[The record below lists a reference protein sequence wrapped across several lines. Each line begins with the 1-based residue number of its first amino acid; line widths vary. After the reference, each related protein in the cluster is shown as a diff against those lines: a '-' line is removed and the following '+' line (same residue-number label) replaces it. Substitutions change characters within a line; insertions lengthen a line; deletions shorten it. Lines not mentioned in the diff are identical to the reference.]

1 VCHEQQTSLT
11 ASNVKVIEQN
21 RNYRVGHR
29 QGSRGSNR
37 SKHRAMHDHEEP
49 RPTCLPRWYLPVEQG
64 VIEMAEDYESMTV
77 AQLKELLK
85 EQDLPVS
92 GKKSDLI
99 ARLQMLR
106 ATPKRSVKKQRHPKR
121 HAVEDSW
128 DDEDWDDETEDVYMV
143 KQKPVLN
150 DEMKAALALRSAQ
163 KKKTPSF
170 RRTEWFRYKR
180 LSRSGWRAPHGM
192 DNKQRR
198 NYKYRG
204 SLVRIGHGKVA
215 AARFLHPSGFR
226 EVMVHNVSDLEV
238 IDPETEAA
246 RVGAS
251 VGGRKRETIY
261 SRADEL
267 GVRVLNRRRDV

>member
-1 VCHEQQTSLT
+1 
-11 ASNVKVIEQN
+11 
-21 RNYRVGHR
+21 
-29 QGSRGSNR
+29 
-37 SKHRAMHDHEEP
+37 
-49 RPTCLPRWYLPVEQG
+49 
-64 VIEMAEDYESMTV
+64 MAEDYESMTV

-92 GKKSDLI
+92 GKKSDLV
-99 ARLQMLR
+99 ARLQE
-106 ATPKRSVKKQRHPKR
+106 AAGHDDV
-121 HAVEDSW
+121 VEDEAPVEAAEDDNW
-128 DDEDWDDETEDVYMV
+128 DDEDWDDEDDDVYMV

-150 DEMKAALALRSAQ
+150 DEMKAALALRAAQ

-226 EVMVHNVSDLEV
+226 EVMVHNMADLEA

-251 VGGRKRETIY
+251 VGGRKREHIY
-261 SRADEL
+261 ARADEL